1 VPQFVEVPLERMA
14 PQTRD
19 SLLEEYASRDGTDYG
34 LRETPL
40 ESRVQQLLAK
50 LQSGDLVLLFEL
62 EEETWDIVPK
72 ENAVQLLENG

>member
-1 VPQFVEVPLERMA
+1 MA